1 MRCVA
6 LGPRSATLGLLLLAG
21 LVASAREGRGAAA
34 QPTPLLQWYKG
45 NTHTHTLNSDGDS
58 TPDDVV
64 RWYREHGYRF
74 LVLSDHNFLTS
85 VDGLNAVHGADDQF
99 LVIKGEEVSDRADSK
114 PIHINGLDVSTRVEP
129 QHGSSV
135 VDVVQRNVDAIRK
148 AGGIPHINHPN
159 FEWAISADEMQR
171 IERTRL
177 FELYNGHHLVNN
189 LGGGGIPGMEEVW
202 DRLLSS
208 GKVIYGIADD
218 DAHVF
223 KQPGN
228 PDVAGPGRAWVV
240 VRAERLAPRPIVE
253 ALERG
258 DFYSS
263 TGVELSDYQVSDKAI
278 TITVNQK
285 PSSRYR
291 IQFIGSHGRVLSETT
306 ASPAAYVFAGD
317 ERYVRAKV
325 FESNGR
331 VAWTQP
337 VFRTNP

>member
-1 MRCVA
+1 MKMCRARAQIGCAWASSSWLV
-6 LGPRSATLGLLLLAG
+6 LSHRSAK
-21 LVASAREGRGAAA
+21 VAARPA
-34 QPTPLLQWYKG
+34 QTPPLLQWYKG

-85 VDGLNAVHGADDQF
+85 VDGLNALHGADDPF
-99 LVIKGEEVSDRADSK
+99 LVIKGEEVSDRADAK
-114 PIHINGLDVSTRVEP
+114 PIHINGLDVSTRGRAAAR
-129 QHGSSV
+129 QLASSTSSSATSM
-135 VDVVQRNVDAIRK
+135 RFARPAASRTSTI
-148 AGGIPHINHPN
+148 PN

-189 LGGGGIPGMEEVW
+189 LGGGGVPGMEEVW

-228 PDVAGPGRAWVV
+228 PDVAGPG
-240 VRAERLAPRPIVE
+240 
-253 ALERG
+253 
-258 DFYSS
+258 
-263 TGVELSDYQVSDKAI
+263 TGVGCR
-278 TITVNQK
+278 
-285 PSSRYR
+285 P
-291 IQFIGSHGRVLSETT
+291 GR
-306 ASPAAYVFAGD
+306 AARAAADCGGARARRLLFVHRCRAQRLPGD
-317 ERYVRAKV
+317 
-325 FESNGR
+325 
-331 VAWTQP
+331 
-337 VFRTNP
+337 

>member
-6 LGPRSATLGLLLLAG
+6 LGPRSAVLGLLLLAG
-21 LVASAREGRGAAA
+21 LVASVRDGRGVGA
-34 QPTPLLQWYKG
+34 QTPPLLQWYKG
-45 NTHTHTLNSDGDS
+45 NTHTHTLNSDGDT

-85 VDGLNAVHGADDQF
+85 VDGLNAVHGADELF
-99 LVIKGEEVSDRADSK
+99 LVIKGEEVSDRADAK

-148 AGGIPHINHPN
+148 AGGIPHVNHPN
-159 FEWAISADEMQR
+159 FEWAISRRRIER

-208 GKVIYGIADD
+208 GGDLRHRRRRCACVQA
-218 DAHVF
+218 
-223 KQPGN
+223 
-228 PDVAGPGRAWVV
+228 AGESGCRGAGTGWVSSGPNGSRRGRLWKRSSA
-240 VRAERLAPRPIVE
+240 ATSIRPP
-253 ALERG
+253 A
-258 DFYSS
+258 SS
-263 TGVELSDYQVSDKAI
+263 S
-278 TITVNQK
+278 
-285 PSSRYR
+285 P
-291 IQFIGSHGRVLSETT
+291 TT
-306 ASPAAYVFAGD
+306 
-317 ERYVRAKV
+317 R
-325 FESNGR
+325 
-331 VAWTQP
+331 
-337 VFRTNP
+337 

>member
-1 MRCVA
+1 M
-6 LGPRSATLGLLLLAG
+6 LGLLLLAG
-21 LVASAREGRGAAA
+21 LVASGREGRGAAA
-34 QPTPLLQWYKG
+34 QPPPLLQWYKG

-58 TPDDVV
+58 TTDDVV

-85 VDGLNAVHGADDQF
+85 VDGLNAVHAADNQF
-99 LVIKGEEVSDRADSK
+99 LVIKGEEVSDRADAK

-129 QHGSSV
+129 QHGSTV
-135 VDVVQRNVDAIRK
+135 VDIVQRNVDAIRK
-148 AGGIPHINHPN
+148 AGGIPHVNHPN
-159 FEWAISADEMQR
+159 FEWAISAEDLQR
-171 IERTRL
+171 VERTRL
-177 FELYNGHHLVNN
+177 FEVYNGHHLVNN

-228 PDVAGPGRAWVV
+228 PDVPGPGRAWVV
-240 VRAERLAPRPIVE
+240 VRADRLAPRAIVE
-253 ALERG
+253 ALDRG

-263 TGVELSDYQVSDKAI
+263 TGVELSDYQVTDKAI
-278 TITVNQK
+278 TITVQQK

-306 ASPAAYVFAGD
+306 ASPAAYLFTGD

-337 VFRTNP
+337 VFRKRS